1 MTKWLWRL
9 LTLLLLIAPMPS
21 SAQPIAPGLYH
32 AAQGPEMAAQLEI
45 RADGHFSYA
54 LSYGAL
60 DEQAEG
66 IWTATEKGITLTTQ
80 PKPKKPLFRLDHE
93 GREGIAPFHILV
105 LGPNGQGIAGVDI
118 RLGFESGA
126 IMTGY
131 TQDYGWTLGQ
141 SALGTPLWIE
151 LVEPIHGLIS
161 PRFMIGNATRSMTVT
176 LIPNDLGVAAFE
188 HTLFEAKGEGE
199 YVLHHPMDKIRFRLA
214 QP

>member
-1 MTKWLWRL
+1 MTKHLCAL
-9 LTLLLLIAPMPS
+9 LMLLLLFAPLPS
-21 SAQPIAPGLYH
+21 HAQSVAPGLYR
-32 AAQGPEMAAQLEI
+32 ASQGPELAAQLEI
-45 RADGHFSYA
+45 RPDGHFSYFLA
-54 LSYGAL
+54 YGAL

-66 IWTATEKGITLTTQ
+66 TWTATEKGIALTTL
-80 PKPKKPLFRLDHE
+80 PKPKPPVFRLDHE

-161 PRFMIGNATRSMTVT
+161 PRFMIGNATRTMKVT
-176 LIPNDLGVAAFE
+176 LIPNDLGIAAFE

-199 YVLHHPMDKIRFRLA
+199 FVLHHPMDKIRFRLV